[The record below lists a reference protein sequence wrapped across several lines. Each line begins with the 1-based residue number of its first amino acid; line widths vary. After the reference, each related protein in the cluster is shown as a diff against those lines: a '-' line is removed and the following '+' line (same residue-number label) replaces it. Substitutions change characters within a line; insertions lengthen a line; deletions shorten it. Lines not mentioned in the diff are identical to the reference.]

1 MKVTFNKNE
10 LTSALDRVQ
19 RAAQTKINSN
29 TNNGFFIS
37 AANGIVEFQAND
49 YTIGIKTTCS
59 ADIFEDGVAV
69 IAAPQLQST
78 LRMMPSGDIVMEM
91 GKGENT
97 VSFKSGSY
105 FSKFLSEI
113 PRISR
118 KSRKWIIRIMQSSAA
133 RISLTWSASSSLQQ
147 PLINRSLSLQAYF

>member
-49 YTIGIKTTCS
+49 YTIGIKNDLQRRHFLKT
-59 ADIFEDGVAV
+59 A
-69 IAAPQLQST
+69 LQSL
-78 LRMMPSGDIVMEM
+78 LRPSCRVH
-91 GKGENT
+91 
-97 VSFKSGSY
+97 F
-105 FSKFLSEI
+105 
-113 PRISR
+113 
-118 KSRKWIIRIMQSSAA
+118 A
-133 RISLTWSASSSLQQ
+133 
-147 PLINRSLSLQAYF
+147 

>member
-105 FSKFLSEI
+105 FSKF
-113 PRISR
+113 PVRNYR
-118 KSRKWIIRIMQSSAA
+118 R
-133 RISLTWSASSSLQQ
+133 T
-147 PLINRSLSLQAYF
+147 F